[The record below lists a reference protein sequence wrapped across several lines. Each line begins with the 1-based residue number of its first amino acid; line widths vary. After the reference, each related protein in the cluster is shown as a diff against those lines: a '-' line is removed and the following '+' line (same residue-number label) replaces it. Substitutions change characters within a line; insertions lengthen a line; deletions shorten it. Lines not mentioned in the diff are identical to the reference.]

1 MKGTVI
7 TDTKLVTKRRFAC
20 VGSRTEEDAK
30 RAQQWFDGSFSFGGG
45 KVKVEVVRDEDLKL
59 GERPAKRI
67 RGEKGEAHKVEKRGK
82 EGAIGDSGTS
92 QEDGEENTHQP
103 EAGPSKSL
111 QEFMQVMKGD
121 DPTAPVPAVAPV
133 KETKKGKERDT
144 TPLPAQEQ
152 GPEEDDDAA
161 WLARR
166 KGNLGGLD
174 DVEGGEDAVAAA
186 IVGPS
191 FYTLRIFT
199 VAVVLPHQLGSI
211 SVLRRTSRAS
221 AKYES

>member
-1 MKGTVI
+1 MKGTVV
-7 TDTKLVTKRRFAC
+7 TDTKLVTKRRFAF
-20 VGSRTEEDAK
+20 VGYRTEEDAK

-67 RGEKGEAHKVEKRGK
+67 RGEKGEMHKVEKRGK
-82 EGAIGDSGTS
+82 EGATGKGDNS
-92 QEDGEENTHQP
+92 QEDGEEETKQP

-121 DPTAPVPAVAPV
+121 DPTAPAPAEAPV

-144 TPLPAQEQ
+144 TPPPAQAQ
-152 GPEEDDDAA
+152 GPEDDDDAA

-174 DVEGGEDAVAAA
+174 DVEGGDDALAAA
-186 IVGPS
+186 IVGPPS
-191 FYTLRIFT
+191 YILRIF
-199 VAVVLPHQLGSI
+199 AIEAVLPH
-211 SVLRRTSRAS
+211 
-221 AKYES
+221 